1 MTLSRP
7 FLRQALVLL
16 ATLATACLLP
26 SAHADGLQE
35 GSKLLKQGQ
44 TKQALEQVDS
54 YLSSH
59 PKDASGRFLRGVI
72 LTEMNRTGEAI
83 VIFTKLTEDYPDLP
97 EPYNNLAVIY
107 AQQKQYDK
115 AKTAL
120 EAAIRT
126 HPSYA
131 TAHENLGDIYARL
144 ASQAYDKALQLD
156 SSNKTA
162 QTKLSMIR
170 DLMTVSGRGSV
181 TPASPA
187 TPTVIASAK
196 PIAEPKP
203 EPAKPVTPPVVVA
216 AVEPVKPVIAKPVE
230 TAKPGPEPKVEPKP
244 EPTSV
249 SNAGDEVAKA
259 LASWA
264 EAWSRKDAKAYLG
277 FYASDFKTPGGESR
291 AAWAAERTRRVTK
304 PGKISVAIEGAR
316 VTPEGNNVVV
326 KFRQHYKSASLSS
339 SANKTLL
346 MTRQNGQWKILQERI
361 GG

>member
-1 MTLSRP
+1 MTLTSLALRRVRVLLVALVATGLSLSVHADSLQDAGKL
-7 FLRQALVLL
+7 LRQ
-16 ATLATACLLP
+16 
-26 SAHADGLQE
+26 
-35 GSKLLKQGQ
+35 GQ
-44 TKQALEQVDS
+44 PQQALEQVDGF
-54 YLSSH
+54 LATH

-72 LTEMNRTGEAI
+72 LAEMNRSNEAAA
-83 VIFTKLTEDYPDLP
+83 IFTKLTEDYPELP

-115 AKTAL
+115 AKSAL

-170 DLMTVSGRGSV
+170 GLITVAAR
-181 TPASPA
+181 TA
-187 TPTVIASAK
+187 TPPIVVATATKPIETAK
-196 PIAEPKP
+196 PVAPQPPVVAAAEPKP
-203 EPAKPVTPPVVVA
+203 TVPPAPV
-216 AVEPVKPVIAKPVE
+216 VKPVE
-230 TAKPGPEPKVEPKP
+230 QPKAISKP
-244 EPTSV
+244 EPGPA
-249 SNAGDEVAKA
+249 AGNIGDDAAKV
-259 LASWA
+259 LAAWA
-264 EAWSRKDAKAYLG
+264 EAWSHKDAKDYLA

-291 AAWAAERTRRVTK
+291 TAWAAERTKRVTK
-304 PGKISVAIEGAR
+304 PGKISVSIENAR
-316 VTPEGNNVVV
+316 ITPEGADRIVV

-339 SANKTLL
+339 SSNKTLL